1 MKFKILILVPIFLMA
16 FISLT
21 FTQEASKSQMIGLRI
36 TPELTNT
43 LKKVKVNAFNLRDG
57 IIYVSDNYQVIYEAK
72 TGKFI
77 FTKIDEQSYELRP
90 SDGTVDIGG
99 GVTLRCA
106 SNCEKGCDPVSKR
119 GPTGTVYKCSDCSE
133 GCTSSIYV
141 PDNKVI
147 SKVTRDGEENLR
159 G

>member
-1 MKFKILILVPIFLMA
+1 MKINNLLLTPILLIA
-16 FISLT
+16 FIPLIFAQKAT
-21 FTQEASKSQMIGLRI
+21 KSKVIGLRV
-36 TPELTNT
+36 TAELANS
-43 LKKVKVNAFNLRDG
+43 LKKVKADAFNLRDG
-57 IIYVSDNYQVIYEAK
+57 IIYVSDNYQVIYDAK